1 MATAADFREVVL
13 RVSATA
19 AKSAPANRDER
30 LYAFVFRLAVAL
42 GVFGEPELD
51 AALMGLLD
59 DKPKSPVTAAPA
71 HAGA

>member
-1 MATAADFREVVL
+1 MATDADFRQMVL

-19 AKSAPANRDER
+19 AQSAPTDRDER

-59 DKPKSPVTAAPA
+59 DKPKSPVTAAPGQ
-71 HAGA
+71 AGV